1 MSCFTWNTKKN
12 EMKSRNRAQRRVVWE
27 VVPRTHYFKWWE
39 LHTLRNKSGFLI
51 LTTNQI
57 LWVKQFHYMQAYLY
71 FIQVQHTKLRLQDST
86 SVFKDYKAASP
97 NSALPSFSAFYVT
110 LSLLLPLIKLIKEDN
125 CQLQTKEDYTFVS

>member
-1 MSCFTWNTKKN
+1 
-12 EMKSRNRAQRRVVWE
+12 
-27 VVPRTHYFKWWE
+27 
-39 LHTLRNKSGFLI
+39 
-51 LTTNQI
+51 
-57 LWVKQFHYMQAYLY
+57 MQAYLY

-110 LSLLLPLIKLIKEDN
+110 LSLLVPLIKLIKEDN